1 MRDIKIGDIMYYKFI
16 EIEKVVITKI
26 YPNTN
31 RYKIDKYN
39 WIIAGLDL
47 YESPEGFFDKR
58 ISMLKED
65 LNKLENDRKESID
78 KFRNSE
84 EGNK

>member
-1 MRDIKIGDIMYYKFI
+1 MRDIKIGDKMFYKFI

-31 RYKIDKYN
+31 RYKIDKYR

-58 ISMLKED
+58 ISRLKKD
-65 LNKLENDRKESID
+65 LNELEEKREESIA
-78 KFRNSE
+78 KFRE
-84 EGNK
+84 TEGERT